1 MTTIGRTRPS
11 RRRLKS
17 LRLLGVLTLLG
28 VPLASCD
35 QVEPSLPDCTIV
47 GRVTVDGVGIDGV
60 SVTLSTGQ
68 STSTS
73 DGGHFRFDNV
83 AGDRVTLT
91 LTGLPSSLAIVTGPA
106 IYTISCNGGTHTV
119 GFNLSTS

>member
-1 MTTIGRTRPS
+1 MK
-11 RRRLKS
+11 RLP
-17 LRLLGVLTLLG
+17 LFAALALLGA
-28 VPLASCD
+28 PLASCD
-35 QVEPSLPDCTIV
+35 QIEPSLPICTIV
-47 GRVTVDGVGIDGV
+47 GQVAVNGVGIDGV

-91 LTGLPSSLAIVTGPA
+91 LSGLPSSLAIVTGPV
-106 IYTISCNGGTHTV
+106 ISTISCTGGTHTV
-119 GFNLSTS
+119 RFNFSGS